1 MKNDSIRP
9 TAIKL
14 LLIGVVM
21 VAGQI
26 PQVWAGAPAV
36 FAASSA
42 AQPPAQ
48 PDEFVPV
55 TDLAQQEQLPAAPLV
70 IVAYAVAWIAVLFYV
85 WFIWR
90 RLAKVEHEIAALS
103 RRIETKAQ
111 R

>member
-1 MKNDSIRP
+1 MRQM
-9 TAIKL
+9 AQL
-14 LLIGVVM
+14 MVVM
-21 VAGQI
+21 LFVGVLIAG
-26 PQVWAGAPAV
+26 GASDA
-36 FAASSA
+36 F
-42 AQPPAQ
+42 AQPPSIAAPEQ
-48 PDEFVPV
+48 GFVPV
-55 TDLAQQEQLPAAPLV
+55 KNLPAQQEQLPAAPLV